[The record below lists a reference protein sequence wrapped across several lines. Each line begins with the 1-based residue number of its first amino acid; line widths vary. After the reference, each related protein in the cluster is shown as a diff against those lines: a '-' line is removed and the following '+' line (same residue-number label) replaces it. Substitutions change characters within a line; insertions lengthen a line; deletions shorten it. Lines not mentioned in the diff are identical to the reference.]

1 MKSSFLALALALVT
15 QTAFGAGA
23 PLKAKPTSW
32 WSDFSIT
39 PFGTLAHPNLTDAPV
54 YGAGIDVG
62 YYLNRTVSLHLANTV
77 YDQSGSS
84 RSAGGSE
91 FRGSGGS
98 GGWLDAPAI
107 DETSILFRADLI
119 RDSRERIVGYFVGS
133 GDRDWVTRDW
143 AFGVG
148 VGAELRLTR
157 NISLGADSRIRAWF
171 AREKDLTTRGFVSI
185 RF

>member
-1 MKSSFLALALALVT
+1 MKSLRLSAIALAMGFLT
-15 QTAFGAGA
+15 QTAFGADA
-23 PLKAKPTSW
+23 PLKAKPASW

-39 PFGTLAHPNLTDAPV
+39 PFGTLVHPNLTDAPV

-62 YYLNRTVSLHLANTV
+62 YWLNRTVSLHVANTV
-77 YDQSGSS
+77 YDQPGSS
-84 RSAGGSE
+84 R
-91 FRGSGGS
+91 GS
-98 GGWLDAPAI
+98 GGWLDAPAV

-119 RDSRERIVGYFVGS
+119 RDSRERIVGYFIGS

-148 VGAELRLTR
+148 VGAELRLTK

-171 AREKDLTTRGFVSI
+171 AREKDLTTRGFLSI